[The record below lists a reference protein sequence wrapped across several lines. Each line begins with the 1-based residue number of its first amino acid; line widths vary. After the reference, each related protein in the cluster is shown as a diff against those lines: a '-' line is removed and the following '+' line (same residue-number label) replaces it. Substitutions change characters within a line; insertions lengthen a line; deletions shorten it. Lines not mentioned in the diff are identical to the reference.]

1 MHPTVLL
8 AVKLNQTLMSQVFAS
23 LTLLSPAAWVVQLQ
37 VIVQIRRRTLSSVVG
52 DYLSALNASQI
63 PLSIDEGVK
72 PKQFELFKGCILPCL
87 LLVPV
92 HLHSHH

>member
-1 MHPTVLL
+1 
-8 AVKLNQTLMSQVFAS
+8 MSQVFAC

-37 VIVQIRRRTLSSVVG
+37 VIIQIHCRTLSSVVG
-52 DYLSALNASQI
+52 DYLSTLNASQI

-92 HLHSHH
+92 RLHSHH

>member
-8 AVKLNQTLMSQVFAS
+8 AVKLNQTLMLQVFAR

-37 VIVQIRRRTLSSVVG
+37 VIVQIRRHTLSSVVG

-72 PKQFELFKGCILPCL
+72 PNQIELFEGCILPCL
-87 LLVPV
+87 L
-92 HLHSHH
+92 